1 MMAYNVHMNNIK
13 ATTDADADVDVVY
26 LRIMDNVFASLECQN
41 KKCFKRNQL
50 KLICIKECPHR
61 QATIC
66 DSFRSWWLSGAVGG
80 GGLWVGWLTGCVR
93 GLPCPGLGLT
103 LLFVCLICGCLF
115 TIRF

>member
-13 ATTDADADVDVVY
+13 ATTVADADADADVVY

-66 DSFRSWWLSGAVGG
+66 DSFRSWWLSGAVVGL
-80 GGLWVGWLTGCVR
+80 GGLGVY
-93 GLPCPGLGLT
+93 GLG
-103 LLFVCLICGCLF
+103 G
-115 TIRF
+115 